1 MLLGVL
7 ALCRGSY
14 YLYRRRR
21 LASSGISEI
30 DSMDGRAFELFL
42 ATLFRRLGYRVE
54 VTRARGD
61 YGADLVVE
69 RDGRKL
75 AVQAKRWQKDI
86 GVKAIQEAVGSI
98 AMYRCDGAMVVTNRE
113 FTRPARRLADANAV
127 ELWDRQALTTKLLA
141 MKGTPR
147 PDDAESDATA
157 RCSACGAPVSEKVR
171 EYCLRRPARFGG
183 KTYCFNHQRSVSPAF
198 AD

>member
-1 MLLGVL
+1 MTFLAAGSRPPQLPDTIKPAATGLLHLIGATWPVWVLLGVL

-61 YGADLVVE
+61 HGADLVVE

-113 FTRPARRLADANAV
+113 FTR
-127 ELWDRQALTTKLLA
+127 Q
-141 MKGTPR
+141 
-147 PDDAESDATA
+147 
-157 RCSACGAPVSEKVR
+157 
-171 EYCLRRPARFGG
+171 
-183 KTYCFNHQRSVSPAF
+183 
-198 AD
+198 